1 MILINTLLWH
11 LSKIHETFRYILILK
26 FLIKVYL
33 IAHCS
38 TSSSK
43 IPISRVITAPR
54 SICPFT
60 RFLFPKKN
68 RVKCERT
75 VILDH
80 FQILRK
86 CYLTFNWQD
95 KLFHTKK
102 KSFVYRLVASDCVPR
117 WRAEAEYL
125 RFIHGFLQSAP
136 QLLLQSVI
144 LLKGIHIHSLHEV
157 VEAIQLAI
165 EDQNSIID
173 SITLLISTKP
183 LRWYWGLIQVKKIF
197 SLYLTISEF
206 VLNENV

>member
-1 MILINTLLWH
+1 M
-11 LSKIHETFRYILILK
+11 
-26 FLIKVYL
+26 
-33 IAHCS
+33 
-38 TSSSK
+38 
-43 IPISRVITAPR
+43 
-54 SICPFT
+54 
-60 RFLFPKKN
+60 
-68 RVKCERT
+68 
-75 VILDH
+75 
-80 FQILRK
+80 
-86 CYLTFNWQD
+86 
-95 KLFHTKK
+95 
-102 KSFVYRLVASDCVPR
+102 PR

-183 LRWYWGLIQVKKIF
+183 LRWYWGLIQVKENF

>member
-1 MILINTLLWH
+1 M
-11 LSKIHETFRYILILK
+11 
-26 FLIKVYL
+26 
-33 IAHCS
+33 
-38 TSSSK
+38 
-43 IPISRVITAPR
+43 
-54 SICPFT
+54 
-60 RFLFPKKN
+60 
-68 RVKCERT
+68 
-75 VILDH
+75 
-80 FQILRK
+80 
-86 CYLTFNWQD
+86 
-95 KLFHTKK
+95 
-102 KSFVYRLVASDCVPR
+102 PR